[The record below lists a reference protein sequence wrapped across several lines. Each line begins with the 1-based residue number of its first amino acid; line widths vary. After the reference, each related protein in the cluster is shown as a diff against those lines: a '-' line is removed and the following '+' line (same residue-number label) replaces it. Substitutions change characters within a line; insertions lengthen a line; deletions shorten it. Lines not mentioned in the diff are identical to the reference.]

1 MIDSDEFVK
10 IANRTLDIDLTD
22 SGNVDQL
29 RAVVYRGDDI
39 LQIVAGPGSGKTSA
53 LVLRALRSVFVE
65 SVLPE
70 NILITTFTRKAAGEL
85 RTRWLDWGTAFWQ
98 AISDDVDSDLVDL
111 NRCRIDTIDSIMQ
124 QTLTEF
130 RSPGSVAPMLMDSA
144 ASKLLFKRAAFY
156 DLYRQNK
163 SEMDLFLRR
172 YTFEG
177 ALPRNQGEAL
187 GEAKRLVD
195 RLIQDRVD
203 IRAYSG
209 SGRDQSIVVQM
220 LQRYREDAAKRNA
233 YDFGTLADGFLE
245 RLSDGSLADWI
256 EDLHVVLVDEYQ
268 DTNPL
273 QEAIYFE
280 IVRQSPGVAMTVVG
294 DDDQSMYRFRGGSV
308 ELFTRFAERC
318 EQATGRKAKRV
329 DMVQNFRSRPR
340 IVEFYNEFINNDPRF
355 VQGRIVPAKPVVV
368 AARCNDDMFPVIG
381 MFREDARSL
390 AYSIA
395 EFVAELLR
403 NRSVALGP
411 TGSHIELSREGA
423 PGDMVFLSHSV
434 EELQYDRYRD
444 ERRTRFPGML
454 RSALRTN
461 GCDVFN
467 ARGQAL
473 RSIENVRVLLG
484 VALLAVDPDDTIV
497 GDVRATNEARFF
509 LNGWREAGRCFVE
522 SDPGPHGIDRFVTD
536 WQAASS
542 GTVKKGFPPDWPVL
556 ELLFKLITW
565 MPAFP
570 EEPEHQVWLEAI
582 TRLVASSAM
591 VSPYRMKLYQ
601 NTSARRRMVHVRRS
615 RESFVRD
622 ALLPIAENEVDVDED
637 VMPSVPRD
645 RFQFMTIHQAK
656 GLEFPLVIVDVGSQ
670 FKTNHHKQRFLR
682 FPDKVSN
689 VVQSEDD
696 VEPYLRE
703 PLRGARKSID
713 RTFDDLV
720 RLYYVAYSRPQSV
733 LMLVGCE
740 KCLTYGTGNGFK
752 RRAIPNVALFWQRD
766 GNWPWRQSLTSRKP
780 PIRVEPRFLEV

>member
-1 MIDSDEFVK
+1 MIDNDRFVTITK
-10 IANRTLDIDLTD
+10 GALDIDLMD
-22 SGNVDQL
+22 SGNADQS
-29 RAVVYRGDDI
+29 RAVVYRGDDV

-53 LVLRALRSVFVE
+53 LVLRALRFVFVDG
-65 SVLPE
+65 VLPE
-70 NILITTFTRKAAGEL
+70 NIMITTFTRKAAGEL
-85 RTRWLDWGTAFWQ
+85 RTRWLDWGTALWQ
-98 AISDDVDSDLVDL
+98 VISNDVDSDHVDL

-130 RSPGSVAPMLMDSA
+130 RSLGSVAPMLVDNA

-156 DLYRQNK
+156 DLYRKNK
-163 SEMDLFLRR
+163 TNMDVFLRR

-187 GEAKRLVD
+187 REAKRLVD

-203 IRAYSG
+203 IRGYSG
-209 SGRDQSIVVQM
+209 AGDGQSIIVQM
-220 LQRYREDAAKRNA
+220 LERYRDDAAKRDA

-256 EDLHVVLVDEYQ
+256 KDLHVVLIDEYQ

-280 IVRQSPGVAMTVVG
+280 ILRQSSGVAMTIVG

-318 EQATGRKAKRV
+318 QRETGRMAKRV
-329 DMVQNFRSRPR
+329 DMVRNFRSKPR
-340 IVEFYNEFINNDPRF
+340 IVEFYNDFINSDPRF

-368 AARCNDDMFPVIG
+368 AARGDEDMFPVIG
-381 MFREDARSL
+381 MFREDAASL
-390 AYSIA
+390 AHSIA
-395 EFVAELLR
+395 MFVTELL
-403 NRSVALGP
+403 NKRSVALGS
-411 TGSHIELSREGA
+411 TGLHIELSGEGA
-423 PGDMVFLSHSV
+423 AGDMVLLSHSV
-434 EELQYDRYRD
+434 EEVQYDRYRNAG
-444 ERRTRFPGML
+444 RTRFPGVL
-454 RSALRTN
+454 RNALRAN

-484 VALLAVDPDDTIV
+484 LALLAVDPDDTIV
-497 GDVRATNEARFF
+497 GDVRATHEARHF
-509 LNGWREAGRCFVE
+509 LDGWREAGRCFVE
-522 SDPGPHGIDRFVTD
+522 SDPGPHGIDRFVRD

-542 GTVKKGFPPDWPVL
+542 GRVKKGFPQDWPVL

-565 MPAFP
+565 MPEFQ

-582 TRLVASSAM
+582 TRHVASAAM
-591 VSPYRMKLYQ
+591 ASPYRMKLYQ
-601 NTSARRRMVHVRRS
+601 NTMAWRGKEHVRRS

-637 VMPSVPRD
+637 ILPSVPRD

-682 FPDKVSN
+682 FPGSVSN
-689 VVQSEDD
+689 VVRSEDD

-703 PLRGARKSID
+703 PLRGAREGMD

-740 KCLTYGTGNGFK
+740 KCLTYGTGDGFK
-752 RRAIPNVALFWQRD
+752 KGAIPNVALFWQRD
-766 GNWPWRQSLTSRKP
+766 GSWPWRQSFTSRKP
-780 PIRVEPRFLEV
+780 PIKVEPRFLEI